1 MSLLR
6 DSAADNERLV
16 RYLLGLLPVEEADR
30 LDEQSIVDDDVACR
44 LLSVENDLVD
54 AYVRETLDP
63 GRRLRFES
71 HYLASPAR
79 RRRLMFARRFLAAV
93 DRRPTEAVAPA
104 VRRLAWPTVA
114 LAATLLLTVG
124 VLVMENTNLR
134 TGLSQAVHDGEAGN
148 RRVLEMSSEL
158 DAARASNAQLTK
170 ALDADAHAAS
180 SGGERTIAISQAAA
194 ATVLLPQ
201 TRSVGQLP
209 TLSLTPSGPVTF
221 VPFDLRLE
229 SRDFSRYRAVLKD
242 QDAGR
247 VVWESEE
254 LAPRSSTADLV
265 SLFVPTGVLTP
276 PHRYALEL
284 SGVDGSGRGEAV
296 GSYAFQIDRR

>member
-16 RYLLGLLPVEEADR
+16 RYLLGLLPVDEAER

-54 AYVRETLDP
+54 AYIRETLEP
-63 GRRLRFES
+63 GHRLRFES
-71 HYLASPAR
+71 HYLKSPIR

-93 DRRPTEAVAPA
+93 DRRPPEAVAPA
-104 VRRLAWPTVA
+104 VRTLAWPPVA

-124 VLVMENTNLR
+124 ALVVENVNLR
-134 TGLSQAVHDGEAGN
+134 TGLSHAAHNSEADS
-148 RRVLEMSSEL
+148 RRAREMSSEL

-170 ALDADAHAAS
+170 ALEAAHAAS
-180 SGGERTIAISQAAA
+180 SGSGRAIDRSQAAT

-209 TLSLTPSGPVTF
+209 TLSLAPAGPVTF

-229 SRDFSRYRAVLKD
+229 SRDFPRYRAVLKD

-254 LAPRSSTADLV
+254 LTPRSSTGALV
-265 SLFVPTGVLTP
+265 SLVVPTGVLTP
-276 PHRYALEL
+276 PHRYAFEL

-296 GSYAFQIDRR
+296 GGYGFQIDPR